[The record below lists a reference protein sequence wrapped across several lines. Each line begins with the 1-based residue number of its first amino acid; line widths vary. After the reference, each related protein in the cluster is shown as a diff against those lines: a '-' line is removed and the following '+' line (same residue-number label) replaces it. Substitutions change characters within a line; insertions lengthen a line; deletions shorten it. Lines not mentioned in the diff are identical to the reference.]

1 MSMVVGVIAGHVNL
15 MAQGKVGPAR
25 LPGAALSV
33 DSRSEAAPF
42 GSIGDAQGLSF
53 CLYRQLCWTAVSTNT
68 GVKLT
73 IPSTA
78 KNYLV

>member
-25 LPGAALSV
+25 LAGAALSV
-33 DSRSEAAPF
+33 DCRSEAAPF

-53 CLYRQLCWTAVSTNT
+53 CLYR
-68 GVKLT
+68 
-73 IPSTA
+73 
-78 KNYLV
+78 